1 MQNENAAAELTDW
14 QLKGG
19 DHVIAS
25 PDQYRKCK
33 SEGKDK
39 GEIMQTCY
47 KMTNSLSNME
57 ELI

>member
-1 MQNENAAAELTDW
+1 MKIENAGAELTDR

-47 KMTNSLSNME
+47 KIANSSNNME